1 MANIQCFHTGIRD
14 ELSKR
19 NISKGREDKYPRN
32 APGREDIKRIAQVHT
47 VKEQRK
53 RLL

>member
-1 MANIQCFHTGIRD
+1 MSIRD

-19 NISKGREDKYPRN
+19 GISKGREDKHPSGN
-32 APGREDIKRIAQVHT
+32 SLVREDIKCIAQVHT
-47 VKEQRK
+47 VREQRK